1 MTAISILPT
10 VPAIERD
17 LSADREALA
26 KRVADAFGQAFAKLA
41 AHKSDIEQLWVEFE
55 NLPADETIMGCTTK
69 GEFCQKVLGRSS
81 RAVQY
86 MLTGGNPSNRKAP
99 VAKPSEIISHQ
110 PSDETADDT
119 VADTADPLHFTNTP
133 AIEVP
138 FTTSEPT
145 DVLTP
150 SAASTSLR
158 FELCSR
164 TDPRYEEIRDRH
176 YIDNK
181 GCIGRQVHFL
191 IWYKGQIVG
200 VISGASAAYATAP
213 RDKFFGITE
222 ENRQAIQGIIN
233 NVVFRLELDEPNLAT
248 RCLRRFQEIIP
259 HIFYE
264 MYGVVVFGFETFVL
278 ENDTRVGTIYKAD
291 NWTFAGATAGSTKV
305 RNGIENPA
313 DRKTVKPKLVFCK
326 WRDGFH
332 APCTTRTPKWVM
344 KEYPPNAKVPT
355 APEQTDRQP
364 PTEPPTPT
372 VPPTDPLKPQSET
385 DPAWS
390 YYPWNG
396 EFAVFHTDCPSSIAE
411 IFMNEHDAEQYCSEL
426 NAELNAVT

>member
-119 VADTADPLHFTNTP
+119 VADTADPLHFTNTT
-133 AIEVP
+133 AIDVP
-138 FTTSEPT
+138 FTTTEPT

-181 GCIGRQVHFL
+181 GCIG
-191 IWYKGQIVG
+191 
-200 VISGASAAYATAP
+200 
-213 RDKFFGITE
+213 
-222 ENRQAIQGIIN
+222 
-233 NVVFRLELDEPNLAT
+233 
-248 RCLRRFQEIIP
+248 
-259 HIFYE
+259 
-264 MYGVVVFGFETFVL
+264 
-278 ENDTRVGTIYKAD
+278 
-291 NWTFAGATAGSTKV
+291 
-305 RNGIENPA
+305 
-313 DRKTVKPKLVFCK
+313 
-326 WRDGFH
+326 
-332 APCTTRTPKWVM
+332 
-344 KEYPPNAKVPT
+344 
-355 APEQTDRQP
+355 
-364 PTEPPTPT
+364 
-372 VPPTDPLKPQSET
+372 
-385 DPAWS
+385 
-390 YYPWNG
+390 
-396 EFAVFHTDCPSSIAE
+396 
-411 IFMNEHDAEQYCSEL
+411 
-426 NAELNAVT
+426 